1 MEPLPSVSCL
11 CLMRRASNNIVSIIL
26 SQDVSGGVHKKR
38 RMSSTMALA
47 SLSKHVSVG
56 APPPLTYDNNGCSEA
71 AYDDTL
77 WRCDQIGGTT
87 NILLD
92 DDKMQPCDLKQDN

>member
-1 MEPLPSVSCL
+1 
-11 CLMRRASNNIVSIIL
+11 
-26 SQDVSGGVHKKR
+26 
-38 RMSSTMALA
+38 MAPA

-56 APPPLTYDNNGCSEA
+56 VPPLTYDNSGCSEA

-77 WRCDQIGGTT
+77 WSCDQIGGTT

-92 DDKMQPCDLKQDN
+92 DDKMRPCDLKQDN